1 MLSSVLRSRRAIQ
14 VNIGIM
20 RAFVRAREV
29 AETHKELAS
38 KLGELES
45 KVASHDGHIQSLFIA
60 FGS

>member
-1 MLSSVLRSRRAIQ
+1 
-14 VNIGIM
+14 M

-60 FGS
+60 IRQLMAPPSKARRRIGFRS